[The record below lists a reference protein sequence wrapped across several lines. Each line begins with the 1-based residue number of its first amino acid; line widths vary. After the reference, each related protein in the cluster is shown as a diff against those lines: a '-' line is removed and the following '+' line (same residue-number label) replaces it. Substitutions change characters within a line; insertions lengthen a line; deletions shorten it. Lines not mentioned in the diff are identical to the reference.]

1 MPSTP
6 RAQRGQ
12 FGEVLIGGPATTG
25 FAVASRRDCAFFP
38 ISREVYNK
46 GGIRGQTTLSPI
58 SELRVWCQ
66 SSLTPNSPAR
76 STIFGF
82 SGSHVMT
89 RAQQTPMPSRH
100 RTIVTGG
107 ILLGMIL
114 GALEATVVS
123 TAMPTVVASLGG
135 LEIYSW
141 VFSAYLLTST
151 VTVPLWGKLSDLY
164 GRRLFY
170 VVCVALFFL
179 GSIACGVS
187 QSMGQLVAFRA
198 VQGLGAGGLF
208 SLGMTIIAEL
218 YTPVERA
225 RIQGYFSSVW
235 GVASIAGPFV
245 GGFLTDSLSWRWV
258 FYINAPFAFAAA
270 FVIWTRLVEDPAQRK
285 QHGLDIAGIALFSLA
300 MTLLM
305 VLLIRSETSF
315 EFHSPTTLALAAGAI
330 GTLSLFILTE
340 RRSTEPLLPMTLF
353 RNKTFTG
360 ATVNAFVSGIVMFG
374 LLSFIPLFVQG
385 VQGTGATE
393 AGSVLTPLL
402 LGWVVT
408 SAIGGRLLLRF
419 TFRQVMLA
427 GMILMLAGYLMLDA
441 MTVETT
447 RFVILRN
454 VLFLGA
460 GMGLVMI
467 TSMIA
472 VQHSVARDQLGIAT
486 STSQFFR
493 SVGSAVGVAVMGTV
507 LTQRLHQEMTAAG
520 VSSAFRQFADNPNVF
535 LQPSVHETL
544 SVEVV
549 ETFQGM
555 LASSLHSVF
564 LTGTVICFI
573 GLIFVW
579 LVPSARL
586 VSRPAAPPPEEL
598 L

>member
-1 MPSTP
+1 MVPST
-6 RAQRGQ
+6 
-12 FGEVLIGGPATTG
+12 
-25 FAVASRRDCAFFP
+25 
-38 ISREVYNK
+38 K
-46 GGIRGQTTLSPI
+46 
-58 SELRVWCQ
+58 
-66 SSLTPNSPAR
+66 R
-76 STIFGF
+76 STI
-82 SGSHVMT
+82 T
-89 RAQQTPMPSRH
+89 A
-100 RTIVTGG
+100 G
-107 ILLGMIL
+107 ILVGLFL
-114 GALEATVVS
+114 GALEATVVA
-123 TAMPTVVASLGG
+123 TAMPTVVATLGG

-164 GRRLFY
+164 GRRFFY
-170 VVCVALFFL
+170 VLCVALFSV
-179 GSIACGVS
+179 GSIACGIA

-198 VQGLGAGGLF
+198 LQGLGAGGLF

-235 GVASIAGPFV
+235 GIASIAGPFI
-245 GGFLTDSLSWRWV
+245 GGFLTDTLSWRWV
-258 FYINAPFAFAAA
+258 FYVNAPFAFAAA
-270 FVIWTRLVEDPAQRK
+270 IVIWTQLIEDPSLRK
-285 QHGLDIAGIALFSLA
+285 KHRLDLAGLSLFSLA

-315 EFHSPTTLALAAGAI
+315 EFRSPTSLALIAGTIVA
-330 GTLSLFILTE
+330 LSLFVLTE
-340 RRSTEPLLPMTLF
+340 RRSAEPLLPMELF
-353 RNKTFTG
+353 RNRTFTG
-360 ATVNAFVSGIVMFG
+360 ATVNAFLSGIVMFG

-393 AGSVLTPLL
+393 AGGVLTPLL

-419 TFRQVMLA
+419 TFRQVMFA
-427 GMILMLAGYLMLDA
+427 GMTLMLAGYLMLDA
-441 MTVETT
+441 MDADTT

-472 VQHSVARDQLGIAT
+472 VQHSVARNQLGIAT

-507 LTQRLHQEMTAAG
+507 LTQRLNQEIAGAAG
-520 VSSAFRQFADNPNVF
+520 TPSGFAELAQNPNIF
-535 LQPSVHETL
+535 LQPAIRQSLTP
-544 SVEVV
+544 EVV
-549 ETFQGM
+549 DTFQRM
-555 LASSLHSVF
+555 LAEALHSVF
-564 LTGTVICFI
+564 LTGTVICFA
-573 GLIFVW
+573 GLLFVR
-579 LVPSARL
+579 LVPPERL
-586 VSRPAAPPPEEL
+586 VTPVKTRPSEDL

>member
-1 MPSTP
+1 MPS
-6 RAQRGQ
+6 
-12 FGEVLIGGPATTG
+12 
-25 FAVASRRDCAFFP
+25 
-38 ISREVYNK
+38 K
-46 GGIRGQTTLSPI
+46 
-58 SELRVWCQ
+58 
-66 SSLTPNSPAR
+66 
-76 STIFGF
+76 
-82 SGSHVMT
+82 
-89 RAQQTPMPSRH
+89 H
-100 RTIVTGG
+100 RTIVTAG
-107 ILLGMIL
+107 ILLGMLL

-164 GRRLFY
+164 GRRRFY
-170 VVCVALFFL
+170 VLCVALFFL
-179 GSIACGVS
+179 GSIACGVA

-198 VQGLGAGGLF
+198 IQGLGAGGLF

-235 GVASIAGPFV
+235 GIASITGPFI
-245 GGFLTDSLSWRWV
+245 GGFLTDTLSWRWV

-270 FVIWTRLVEDPAQRK
+270 IVIWTQLVEDPSLRK
-285 QHGLDIAGIALFSLA
+285 KHRLDLAGISLFSLA

-305 VLLIRSETSF
+305 ILLIRSETSF
-315 EFHSPTTLALAAGAI
+315 EFHSPTSLALI
-330 GTLSLFILTE
+330 GGTVLALGLFVMTE
-340 RRSTEPLLPMTLF
+340 RRSEEPLLPMELF
-353 RNKTFTG
+353 RNMTFTG
-360 ATVNAFVSGIVMFG
+360 ATVNAFLSGIVMFG

-419 TFRQVMLA
+419 TFRQVMFA
-427 GMILMLAGYLMLDA
+427 GMVLMLAGYLMLDM
-441 MTVETT
+441 MTAETT

-472 VQHSVARDQLGIAT
+472 VQNSVARSQLGIAT

-507 LTQRLHQEMTAAG
+507 LTQRLNQEMSGAAG
-520 VSSAFRQFADNPNVF
+520 TSASFSQFAENPNIF
-535 LQPSVHETL
+535 LQPAVRQSL
-544 SVEVV
+544 SPDVV
-549 ETFQGM
+549 DTFQHM
-555 LASSLHSVF
+555 LAAALHSVF
-564 LTGTVICFI
+564 ITGTVICFA
-573 GLIFVW
+573 GLLLVW
-579 LVPSARL
+579 LVPPERL
-586 VSRPAAPPPEEL
+586 VASSKARAPEEML
-598 L
+598 